1 MFVLNVVIVKE
12 WRRMSRK
19 DYEKI
24 AFILGVEK
32 ASKRMIKHFC
42 NMLQHDNQNFN
53 EDMFRAYIQSYKNGV
68 IYK

>member
-1 MFVLNVVIVKE
+1 
-12 WRRMSRK
+12 MSRK

-68 IYK
+68 VYK

>member
-1 MFVLNVVIVKE
+1 MN
-12 WRRMSRK
+12 RK
-19 DYEKI
+19 DYENI

-42 NMLQHDNQNFN
+42 NMLHRDNNNFD
-53 EDMFRAYIQSYKNGV
+53 EDRFTNAVKAYRVGV

>member
-1 MFVLNVVIVKE
+1 
-12 WRRMSRK
+12 MSRK

-42 NMLQHDNQNFN
+42 SMLQNDNPNFN
-53 EDMFRAYIQSYKNGV
+53 EDMFCTYIENYKAGV